1 MSVAAGKGMNMTIIT
16 IEGRVG
22 AGAYLLSRAVA
33 LEMGID
39 FVDRL
44 VLADVARRVGST
56 VGALVDTERRV
67 PTFTSRLAQAIQR
80 MLQKSAVA
88 GLGGDP
94 YFGPGIDTLLA
105 RPYSEMEETPATA
118 AEEIDEQHFID
129 TAASVIRDIAE
140 VGNCV
145 IHDRGAGVILADRP
159 DVLRVGVVAKMEDRV
174 TRTMQRER
182 LDEETARELI
192 RHADNAQHR
201 YFAKAFD
208 SSPIDPFLYHFMWNT
223 SNVSI
228 DYATQITIDAART
241 MEEKGLRWAS
251 TETVAMFNPTP

>member
-1 MSVAAGKGMNMTIIT
+1 MTTPTQEQLSRRQAKSAPTGKGITMTIIT

-44 VLADVARRVGST
+44 VLADVARRVGVT
-56 VGALVDTERRV
+56 MGALVDNERRV
-67 PTFTSRLAQAIQR
+67 PTFTSRLAQGIQR

-105 RPYSEMEETPATA
+105 RPYSEMEESPATA

-145 IHDRGAGVILADRP
+145 STIAEQVPFSPTG
-159 DVLRVGVVAKMEDRV
+159 
-174 TRTMQRER
+174 RTCC
-182 LDEETARELI
+182 AS
-192 RHADNAQHR
+192 A
-201 YFAKAFD
+201 
-208 SSPIDPFLYHFMWNT
+208 SSQEW
-223 SNVSI
+223 
-228 DYATQITIDAART
+228 RT
-241 MEEKGLRWAS
+241 GLPAPCSGSGW
-251 TETVAMFNPTP
+251 TKTPPVK